1 MTRFITGLLAVL
13 MLAVAASSCE
23 REDMQ
28 QEQTGYLYIDLQQD
42 FTVDP
47 VFKSEAAEDMT
58 FSLVIYDSKDQVVAT
73 YDDHRELAAQPL
85 ELRVGHYRVT
95 ASSAPTGAAAFDAPF
110 YSGEAQ
116 VVVNGNTL
124 TPATLTVSLA
134 NVMVTASF
142 SDEMKEQFCEYT
154 LTVTNGEGTLT
165 WSNLDDSLDR

>member
-1 MTRFITGLLAVL
+1 MTRFIKGLLAVL

-73 YDDHRELAAQPL
+73 YDDHRELIGSQPL
-85 ELRVGHYRVT
+85 RLQQERLRLMLR
-95 ASSAPTGAAAFDAPF
+95 SI
-110 YSGEAQ
+110 
-116 VVVNGNTL
+116 VVKL
-124 TPATLTVSLA
+124 RWL
-134 NVMVTASF
+134 
-142 SDEMKEQFCEYT
+142 
-154 LTVTNGEGTLT
+154 
-165 WSNLDDSLDR
+165 